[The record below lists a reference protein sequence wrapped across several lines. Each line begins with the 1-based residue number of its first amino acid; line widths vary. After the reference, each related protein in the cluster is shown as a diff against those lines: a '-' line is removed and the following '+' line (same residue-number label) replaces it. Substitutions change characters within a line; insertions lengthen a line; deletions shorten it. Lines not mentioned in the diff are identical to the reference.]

1 MYNSALLSQDEF
13 VLYEGTEE
21 EIEVVN
27 DLVQTNNMSLQVIS
41 CVLLEMALSFLGIL
55 TNLLGKQLQQE
66 VKRKVTPLKTP
77 KTKMKENI
85 RIYVGVLQI
94 IIY

>member
-1 MYNSALLSQDEF
+1 MRLTNISRMYNSALLSQDEF

-66 VKRKVTPLKTP
+66 VKRKVTPLK
-77 KTKMKENI
+77 
-85 RIYVGVLQI
+85 
-94 IIY
+94 